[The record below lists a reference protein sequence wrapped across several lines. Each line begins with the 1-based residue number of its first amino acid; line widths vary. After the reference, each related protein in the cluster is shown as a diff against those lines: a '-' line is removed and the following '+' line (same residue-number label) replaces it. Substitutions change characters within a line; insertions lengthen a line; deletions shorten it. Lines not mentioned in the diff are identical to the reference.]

1 MRKPHYFLRLFLSAS
16 SESRL
21 EKASRPGIDMAWS
34 HILSRRLNLGSAL
47 RGSPRLGHYVFA
59 FVFLVR
65 LIALARLTSS
75 PFLLPSGGDMHFY
88 DDWARQI
95 LHGRFTDHFAF
106 YGLPLYAYLLAFLY
120 KVFGYSPFVPG
131 FLQACLD
138 AGTAALLYKIAVRVF
153 QNGGKPIRN
162 HAIGILAAAGWAF
175 FVPAQAYSVI
185 LMPTTWF
192 VFVFWF
198 LVWQIAKAER
208 APNPLRCLAYG
219 TLIGI
224 TTTGVAT
231 ILFLV
236 PLVLAALLL
245 KPWSDT
251 ASGSPWIARG
261 AAVALLFLGLG
272 AGTAPCWVHN
282 YFVARDPVFLSAH
295 SGINLWLGNNPEAT
309 GYPHFPGLHAGQAAM
324 LKDSIDLAEAAA
336 GRNLK
341 RSEVSDYWSAKARA
355 YITTNFGAWLKLMCR
370 KLGNFWNAL
379 EYDDLS
385 VIANLRQQRVLL
397 PGPHFGIIA
406 ALAIPGLFFSLRVF
420 LASRWIA
427 AAIFLHMAAVLPV
440 FVTERYRLAAVPG
453 LLVFAAFGLQALWQ
467 SCLLGSYRTLATYL
481 GLLLAAAIFVT
492 LPRTEPSLWAMEAYN
507 SGRQALE
514 SNNLPLAE
522 LHLQR
527 AYAYVPDN
535 PETNFALGNL
545 RLAQSDPAGAKSF
558 YRAALQADAKHKG
571 ALNNLGVIALDERQ
585 WKMAINFFHA
595 SIQSDPADATTHYL
609 LARAELENGN
619 AATALSEIQIALHL
633 QPEQPE
639 FRALFD
645 TIRARQ

>member
-1 MRKPHYFLRLFLSAS
+1 
-16 SESRL
+16 
-21 EKASRPGIDMAWS
+21 MAWS
-34 HILSRRLNLGSAL
+34 HILSRRLNLGSAF

-59 FVFLVR
+59 FVFFIR
-65 LIALARLTSS
+65 LLALARLTSS

-120 KVFGYSPFVPG
+120 KIFGYSPFVPG

-138 AGTAALLYKIAVRVF
+138 AGTATLLYKIAVRAF
-153 QNGGKPIRN
+153 RN
-162 HAIGILAAAGWAF
+162 DGEPTRTHANAIGILAAAGWAF

-185 LMPTTWF
+185 LMPTAWL

-198 LVWQIAKAER
+198 LVWQIIKAEH
-208 APNPLRCLAYG
+208 AFNPLRCLAYG
-219 TLIGI
+219 ALIGI
-224 TTTGVAT
+224 TAMGIAT

-245 KPWSDT
+245 KLRSNT
-251 ASGSPWIARG
+251 ATRSRWIDRG
-261 AAVALLFLGLG
+261 AAVALLLLGIG
-272 AGTAPCWVHN
+272 AGTVPCWIHN
-282 YFVARDPVFLSAH
+282 SFVARDPVFLSAH
-295 SGINLWLGNNPEAT
+295 GGINFWLGNNPEAT

-336 GRNLK
+336 GRSLK

-355 YITTNFGAWLKLMCR
+355 YISTNFGAWLKLICR
-370 KLGNFWNAL
+370 KLGNFWNAF

-385 VIANLRQQRVLL
+385 VIANLRQQRILL
-397 PGPHFGIIA
+397 PGLHFGIVA
-406 ALAIPGLFFSLRVF
+406 ALAIPGLLLSLRAF
-420 LASRWIA
+420 PASRWVA

-453 LLVFAAFGLQALWQ
+453 LLLFAAFGLRALWQ
-467 SCLLGSYRTLATYL
+467 SCSFGSYRSLATYL
-481 GLLLAAAIFVT
+481 GLLLAAVIFVT
-492 LPRTEPSLWAMEAYN
+492 LPRKEPSLWAMEAYN

-527 AYAYVPDN
+527 AYSYVPDN

-545 RLAQSDPAGAKSF
+545 RLAQGDPAGAKSF
-558 YRAALQADAKHKG
+558 YRAALQADGKHKG
-571 ALNNLGVIALDERQ
+571 ALNNLGVLALEERQ
-585 WKMAINFFHA
+585 WEMAIKFFQA
-595 SIQSDPADATTHYL
+595 SIQSDPADAKTHYL
-609 LARAELENGN
+609 LARAELENGD
-619 AATALSEIQIALHL
+619 AATALSEIQIALRL